1 MDLEVAPNDEEVN
14 ALPMVDLTG
23 LLDGGVDSVE
33 GTMTLTLRQLGTPIA
48 RQSLTQPS
56 TAMRIVLSVLQ
67 YHTDPWWVWILTM
80 SRTSVS
86 GCRAT

>member
-23 LLDGGVDSVE
+23 LLNGGVDSVE
-33 GTMTLTLRQLGTPIA
+33 SAMTLTLRQLDTLIA
-48 RQSLTQPS
+48 RQRLTQPS

-67 YHTDPWWVWILTM
+67 GHTHPWWV
-80 SRTSVS
+80 
-86 GCRAT
+86 